1 MYDTSGN
8 VVAHLIEEEGSL
20 GKAIGRQVLRTRR
33 SFTATVLSPGGDQI
47 IFRLRRPMY
56 LINSTM
62 YVEDGEGQRI
72 GEIQQ
77 RWHLWRRRYELF
89 IGTRQFAAVDGG
101 FLAWEFRLQDEL
113 GGSLALIDRNF
124 SGFGKELFTDA
135 GRYAIHFGG
144 SVAEAAQQLTT
155 SISSAYPDRAA
166 PPVPSALTRVRAGAD
181 VIPTT
186 SGEVLA
192 VSRHLGLE
200 ERMIALA
207 AAISIDYDYFSRH
220 SYGGGVLSPFIHPPI
235 IPFPVP
241 AAGSTESEGV
251 PTEAPGYSVEP
262 PSPQQ
267 AADSEEGLERN
278 LGGDEFHHSQEDES
292 SNTSSNNAWW
302 GGDDNDGGSDEA
314 GNGGGLSD
322 ILNAFG
328 WGDDDE

>member
-1 MYDTSGN
+1 
-8 VVAHLIEEEGSL
+8 
-20 GKAIGRQVLRTRR
+20 
-33 SFTATVLSPGGDQI
+33 
-47 IFRLRRPMY
+47 MY

-62 YVEDGEGQRI
+62 YVEDGEGERI

-89 IGTRQFAAVDGG
+89 LGTRQFAAVDGG
-101 FLAWEFRLQDEL
+101 FLAWEFRLEDES

-166 PPVPSALTRVRAGAD
+166 PPVPSAITRARAGAE

-186 SGEVLA
+186 AGEVLA

-220 SYGGGVLSPFIHPPI
+220 SYGGGFLSPFIHPPI

-241 AAGSTESEGV
+241 ATEGAEAGADTGAEAGTETPTST
-251 PTEAPGYSVEP
+251 
-262 PSPQQ
+262 QQ
-267 AADSEEGLERN
+267 TVHSDDEGLERN
-278 LGGDEFHHSQEDES
+278 LGGDEFPENQM
-292 SNTSSNNAWW
+292 
-302 GGDDNDGGSDEA
+302 DGGSSSGSNSSSSSWWGQDN
-314 GNGGGLSD
+314 GDDGDGDGDGDGGGGLND
-322 ILNAFG
+322 IMSVFG
-328 WGDDDE
+328 WGDDEE